1 MKNLKLLS
9 WVIIILGTTSLKCS
23 AQDTTSTKEKYPTK
37 YGIKGGIN
45 FADLH
50 TNSNDKSKVLVGF
63 NIGGFAKL
71 PIYKMVAIQPE
82 IYYTTKGADVTYNN
96 LIAQGT
102 ARFTLNYIEIPILL
116 IVNLNENFNV
126 YVGPYASALVSG
138 KVKNKSNTVLYD
150 YEHNI
155 KRENYT
161 DYDLGI
167 IVGGG
172 VDIGR
177 IGFGGRY
184 CYGTKTVGKQK
195 DFAGSL
201 QRFPD
206 SKNGVLNFYV
216 SIALN

>member
-1 MKNLKLLS
+1 MKKFKLFS
-9 WVIIILGTTSLKCS
+9 WIIIILATTSIKSS
-23 AQDTTSTKEKYPTK
+23 AQDSTNTKEKYPTK

-50 TNSNDKSKVLVGF
+50 TKSNDKSKVLVGF

-82 IYYTTKGADVTYNN
+82 IYYTTKGADVTYDN

-102 ARFTLNYIEIPILL
+102 ARFTLNYVEIPLLL
-116 IVNLNENFNV
+116 IVNINENFNV
-126 YVGPYASALVSG
+126 YAGPYASALVSG
-138 KVKNKSNTVLYD
+138 KVKNKSNTVLFD

-155 KRENYT
+155 KREDYS

-172 VDIGR
+172 IDIDR
-177 IGFGGRY
+177 IGIGVRY

-201 QRFPD
+201 ETFPD

-216 SIALN
+216 SVALN

>member
-1 MKNLKLLS
+1 MP
-9 WVIIILGTTSLKCS
+9 
-23 AQDTTSTKEKYPTK
+23 DK

-50 TNSNDKSKVLVGF
+50 TKNSDKSKVLVGY

-82 IYYTTKGADVTYNN
+82 IYYTTKGAEVTYNN

-102 ARFTLNYIEIPILL
+102 AQFTLNYVEIPLLL

-126 YVGPYASALVSG
+126 YAGPYASALVSG
-138 KVKNKSNTVLYD
+138 KVKNKSNTVLFD

-155 KRENYT
+155 KRENYN

-177 IGFGGRY
+177 IGIGGRY

-195 DFAGSL
+195 DFCGFSRDFS
-201 QRFPD
+201 RFKKW
-206 SKNGVLNFYV
+206 ST
-216 SIALN
+216 

>member
-1 MKNLKLLS
+1 MI
-9 WVIIILGTTSLKCS
+9 VIMLFATSIKSS
-23 AQDTTSTKEKYPTK
+23 AQDSTSTKEKYPVL
-37 YGIKGGIN
+37 YGVKAGIN

-50 TNSNDKSKVLVGF
+50 TKDADKTKMLVGF
-63 NIGGFAKL
+63 NVGGFAKL
-71 PIYKMVAIQPE
+71 PIFKMIAIQPE
-82 IYYTTKGADVTYNN
+82 IYYTTKGSEVTYDN
-96 LIAQGT
+96 LTAQGT
-102 ARFTLNYIEIPILL
+102 AQFTLNYIEIPLLL
-116 IVNLNENFNV
+116 IVNFNENFNV
-126 YVGPYASALVSG
+126 YAGPYASALVSG
-138 KVKNKSNTVLYD
+138 KVKNKSNTVLFD

-155 KRENYT
+155 KREDYN

-177 IGFGGRY
+177 IGIGGRY

-201 QRFPD
+201 ETFPD

-216 SIALN
+216 SVALN

>member
-1 MKNLKLLS
+1 MKTSKLIALIAVMIFAAS
-9 WVIIILGTTSLKCS
+9 IQSR
-23 AQDTTSTKEKYPTK
+23 AQDSTKVREKYPIW
-37 YGIKGGIN
+37 YGVKAGIN

-50 TNSNDKSKVLVGF
+50 TKNSDESKMLVGF

-71 PIYKMVAIQPE
+71 PLYKMIAIQPE
-82 IYYTTKGADVTYNN
+82 IYYTTKGSEVTYNN
-96 LIAQGT
+96 IVAQGT
-102 ARFTLNYIEIPILL
+102 ARFTLNYIEIPLLL

-126 YVGPYASALVSG
+126 YAGPYASALISG
-138 KVKNKSNTVLYD
+138 RVKNKSNTVLFD

-155 KRENYT
+155 KREDYS

-177 IGFGGRY
+177 IGIGGRY

-195 DFAGSL
+195 DFNGSL
-201 QRFPD
+201 ETFPD

-216 SIALN
+216 SVGLN

>member
-1 MKNLKLLS
+1 MKPTKLIVFS
-9 WVIIILGTTSLKCS
+9 IFILCISNS
-23 AQDTTSTKEKYPTK
+23 QSIAQDSTNTKEKYPVR
-37 YGIKGGIN
+37 YGVKAGIN

-50 TNSNDKSKVLVGF
+50 TKNSDKSKMLVGF

-71 PIYKMVAIQPE
+71 PIFRFIAIQPE
-82 IYYTTKGADVTYNN
+82 IYYTTKGSEVTYNN
-96 LIAQGT
+96 LVAQGT
-102 ARFTLNYIEIPILL
+102 AKFTLNYIEIPLLL
-116 IVNLNENFNV
+116 IVNIDENFNV
-126 YVGPYASALVSG
+126 YAGPYASALVSG
-138 KVKNKSNTVLYD
+138 KVQNKSNTVLFD

-155 KRENYT
+155 KREDYS

-177 IGFGGRY
+177 IGIGGRY

-201 QRFPD
+201 ATFPD

-216 SIALN
+216 SVGLN

>member
-1 MKNLKLLS
+1 MKSSKLIALIAVMICALS
-9 WVIIILGTTSLKCS
+9 IQSK
-23 AQDTTSTKEKYPTK
+23 AQDSTKVRLKYPVR
-37 YGIKGGIN
+37 YGVKAGIN

-50 TNSNDKSKVLVGF
+50 TKNSDDSKMLVGF

-71 PIYKMVAIQPE
+71 PIYKMIAIQPE
-82 IYYTTKGADVTYNN
+82 IYYTTKGSEVTYNN

-102 ARFTLNYIEIPILL
+102 ARFTLNYVEIPLLL
-116 IVNLNENFNV
+116 IVNINENFNV
-126 YVGPYASALVSG
+126 YAGPYASALVSG
-138 KVKNKSNTVLYD
+138 KVKNKSNTVVFD

-155 KRENYT
+155 KREDYS

-172 VDIGR
+172 IDIDR
-177 IGFGGRY
+177 IGIGVRY

-195 DFAGSL
+195 DFSGSL
-201 QRFPD
+201 ETFPD

-216 SIALN
+216 SVALN